1 MESKKQTA
9 RFIAVQ
15 VLNRFKPERNFAGTI
30 LNKFL
35 GQTQQRQ
42 RATDLVFGTIRNRY
56 TIDTIIDNFSG
67 CRLKRIQKRLLNI
80 IRIACYEIIYTPS
93 TQQYAIVNE
102 AVDNTGLIAGK
113 KQTGFVNAVLRQIIR
128 HITNQ
133 QVLLSKADLKRTLL
147 QSPETGC
154 EFDSDFLPDSKEK
167 PAEYFSKVF
176 SLPHWL
182 ITEWLNEFGYEKTRQ
197 ICFASNRRPS
207 VYIRPNSL
215 KITAQELVEK
225 FEKEPCTRR
234 GAGQGIELEI
244 VQNVTPAQAG
254 VQKTIEEHNKVR
266 IDSCFR
272 RNDNIGESVMRIKS
286 PRAVSELP
294 GYNEGLFVVQD
305 VTASVPVQL
314 LKPQPDQQILDFCA
328 APGIKTTQLAQVTGD
343 SAKIV
348 ATDIDSQRL
357 EKVKENIE
365 RLGIKSVEI
374 FPYEQLGDLKFDC
387 ILLDVPCSNTGVL
400 AKRIEARYRIKPEV
414 ISDLAGTQSELLDRV
429 VTYLRPCGKICYSTC
444 SIQKEENSDVI
455 KSFLRRHNDFKLET
469 EQLILPSIEEFDRDG
484 GYTAILSRNHES

>member
-1 MESKKQTA
+1 MKQSEKQTA

-15 VLNRFKPERNFAGTI
+15 VLNRFKPERNYAASI
-30 LNKFL
+30 LDKLL

-42 RATDLVFGTIRNRY
+42 RATDLVFGTIRNLY
-56 TIDTIIDNFSG
+56 TIDTVIDNFAG

-80 IRIACYEIIYTPS
+80 IRIACYEIIYTPL

-128 HITNQ
+128 HITNRQ
-133 QVLLSKADLKRTLL
+133 ILLSQADSKRTLP

-154 EFDSDFLPDSKEK
+154 EFDSDFLPCSKEK
-167 PAEYFSKVF
+167 PDEYFSIVF

-182 ITEWLNEFGYEKTRQ
+182 VTEWLNEFGHENTRQ

-215 KITAQELVEK
+215 KTTAQELADR

-234 GAGQGIELEI
+234 GAGEGIELETVPNEI
-244 VQNVTPAQAG
+244 
-254 VQKTIEEHNKVR
+254 
-266 IDSCFR
+266 
-272 RNDNIGESVMRIKS
+272 VMRIKS
-286 PRAVSELP
+286 PRIVSELP
-294 GYNEGLFVVQD
+294 GFNEGLFVVQD

-314 LKPQPDQQILDFCA
+314 LKPQTDWKILDLCA
-328 APGIKTTQLAQVTGD
+328 APGIKTTQLAEVTGD

-357 EKVKENIE
+357 EKIKENID

-374 FPYEQLGDLKFDC
+374 FPYEQFGDLKFDF

-400 AKRIEARYRIKPEV
+400 AKRIETRYRIKPET
-414 ISDLAGTQSELLDRV
+414 IDDLAGIQSELLDKA
-429 VTYLRPCGKICYSTC
+429 VTYLTPCGKICYSTC
-444 SIQKEENSDVI
+444 SIQKDENSDII
-455 KSFLRRHNDFKLET
+455 KSFLRRHNNFKLEM
-469 EQLILPSIEEFDRDG
+469 EQLILPSVEEFDRDG
-484 GYTAILSRNHES
+484 GYTVILSRNPES